1 MEQYLW
7 IVWLGIFV
15 VALIIEATTAEL
27 VSIFFGFGALVAMII
42 SFIPGVDWWI
52 ELVVFVVISGVSLF
66 ALRPLVKR
74 VLNKQSRTTNI
85 DSFIGKKH
93 VVSGANSLGY
103 KEVKINGIT
112 WTVENINEE
121 EPLEVGDKVQVVN
134 IRGNTLLVRKEEK

>member
-7 IVWLGIFV
+7 IMWLGIFV
-15 VALIIEATTAEL
+15 AALIIEATTAEL

-93 VVSGANSLGY
+93 VVSGVNSLGY

-121 EPLEVGDKVQVVN
+121 EPLEVGDKVQVMNV
-134 IRGNTLLVRKEEK
+134 RGNTLLVRKEEK

>member
-7 IVWLGIFV
+7 IMWLGIFV
-15 VALIIEATTAEL
+15 VTVIIEASTAEL

-52 ELVVFVVISGVSLF
+52 ELVIFVVISGVTLF

-74 VLNKQSRTTNI
+74 VLNKQARTTNI

-93 VVSGANSLGY
+93 VVSGVNELGY

-112 WTVENINEE
+112 WTVENVDEE
-121 EPLEVGDKVQVVN
+121 ESLEVGDKVQVVN
-134 IRGNTLLVRKEEK
+134 VRGNTLIVRKEEK